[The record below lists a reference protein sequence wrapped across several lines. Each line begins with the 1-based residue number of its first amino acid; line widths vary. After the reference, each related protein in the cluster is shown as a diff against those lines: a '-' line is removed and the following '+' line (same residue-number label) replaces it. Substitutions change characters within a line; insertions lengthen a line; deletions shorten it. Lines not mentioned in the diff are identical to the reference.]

1 MYVCGDDVI
10 AYVHCIIVNM
20 GHNIIMSKIINGY
33 HTKHACGHYKDLYI
47 ETRRV
52 SLHVVLTCVITGS
65 CTGEVQ
71 CSKSH

>member
-33 HTKHACGHYKDLYI
+33 HTKHACGHYKDLYYFL
-47 ETRRV
+47 EHFDKFTAQDACFLV
-52 SLHVVLTCVITGS
+52 AYG
-65 CTGEVQ
+65 
-71 CSKSH
+71 